1 MDIKL
6 PKIEILVATIHRGS
20 LDFLWAMFAY
30 NNHADFKILII
41 NQTTPDAL
49 LVSEF
54 EHIKVINC
62 YEFGVAKSRNL
73 ALTNATAPIC
83 LMADDDIIYQ
93 PNLKTSILEA
103 HLKYPDAA
111 MVSFEAV
118 DENHIPYTNYG
129 QEGLH
134 TKASLRKIYTW
145 VISFKRELYITR
157 QVYYNAHFGFGA
169 AFQGG
174 EEYVF
179 LRNAYD
185 KGLKMVHV
193 TKTIVQHPN
202 ASSGRLMGSDAAV
215 FSKAALQYRF
225 LGNLSYFWVPKYVF
239 FIWRTDYIAANAI
252 FRKFKLGLKGIQ
264 VYKKLVESGDIDQ

>member
-1 MDIKL
+1 MDINL
-6 PKIEILVATIHRGS
+6 PKIEILVATIHRAS
-20 LDFLWAMFAY
+20 LDFLWGMFAH

-54 EHIKVINC
+54 VHIKVINC

-73 ALTNATAPIC
+73 ALAHATAPIC

-93 PNLKTSILEA
+93 ANLKKTILEA
-103 HLKYPDAA
+103 HLKYPNAA
-111 MVSFEAV
+111 MLSFEAV
-118 DENHIPYTNYG
+118 DENYRPYTNYG
-129 QEGLH
+129 PEGLH
-134 TKASLRKIYTW
+134 NKASLRKIFTW
-145 VISFKRELYITR
+145 VISFKRELYINA

-179 LRNAYD
+179 LRNAYA
-185 KGLKMVHV
+185 KELKMVHV
-193 TKTIVQHPN
+193 AKTIVQHSYL
-202 ASSGRLMGSDAAV
+202 SSGRLMGSDAAV

-225 LGNLSYFWVPKYVF
+225 LGNLSYFWVPKYIF
-239 FIWRTDYIAANAI
+239 FLWRMDYIAANAI
-252 FRKFKLGLKGIQ
+252 FKKFKLGLKGIQ